1 MSFDEAVEQLR
12 IEYEKAKKNKH
23 IKNPIAYA
31 LYHTWR
37 MADSKK
43 EREQNEHNK
52 GNKNLSRNKQF

>member
-1 MSFDEAVEQLR
+1 MTFDEAVEQLR

-43 EREQNEHNK
+43 ERERK
-52 GNKNLSRNKQF
+52 